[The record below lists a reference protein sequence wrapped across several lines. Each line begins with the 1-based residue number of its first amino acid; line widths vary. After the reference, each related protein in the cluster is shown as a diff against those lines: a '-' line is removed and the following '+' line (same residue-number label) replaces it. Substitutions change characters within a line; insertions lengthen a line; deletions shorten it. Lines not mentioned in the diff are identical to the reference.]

1 MMGSTEIVLQTT
13 EQIQQVRQRLLTA
26 QSRQKSYADRRRSEL
41 EFQVGDF
48 VLLKVSP
55 WKGVIRFRKRGKL
68 GPRYIGPFRVIARI
82 GRVAYRLDLPTELG
96 QIHDTF
102 HVSQL
107 RKCIADESAVVP
119 LEDIQVDAS
128 LNYAERPVTIRD
140 RKIKVLRNKEVP
152 LVLVQWQHRKGSEM
166 TWEPEREMRAQ
177 HPELF

>member
-1 MMGSTEIVLQTT
+1 MGSIEIVLQTT

-26 QSRQKSYADRRRSEL
+26 RSHQMSYMDRRRSEL
-41 EFQVGDF
+41 EFQVGDL
-48 VLLKVSP
+48 VLLKVFP

-68 GPRYIGPFRVIARI
+68 GPRYIGPFRVVARV
-82 GRVAYRLDLPTELG
+82 GRVGYCLELPAELD

-102 HVSQL
+102 HVSRL

-128 LNYAERPVTIRD
+128 LNYVERPVAIRD

-152 LVLVQWQHRKGSEM
+152 LVQVKW
-166 TWEPEREMRAQ
+166 
-177 HPELF
+177 